1 MTNLTP
7 SALKSVT
14 IGATSDLFAATHSAL
29 CSHSLG
35 QARALLE
42 ELAFR
47 SDNVDRLCSARAYR
61 LPEEVIALFQDRID
75 AVNTRLD

>member
-1 MTNLTP
+1 MTNLTA
-7 SALKSVT
+7 SALSAAT
-14 IGATSDLFAATHSAL
+14 LGTTSDLFAATHAAL

-47 SDNVDRLCSARAYR
+47 SDNVDRLASARAYR
-61 LPEEVIALFQDRID
+61 LPETVIALFQDRID
-75 AVNTRLD
+75 AVNTRL